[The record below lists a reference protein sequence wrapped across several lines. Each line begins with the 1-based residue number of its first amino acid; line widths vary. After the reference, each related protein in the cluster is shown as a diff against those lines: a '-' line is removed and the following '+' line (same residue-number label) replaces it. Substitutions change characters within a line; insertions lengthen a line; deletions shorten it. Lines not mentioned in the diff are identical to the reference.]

1 MTRWTAGLGS
11 VMAAL
16 AIATPAHAATLS
28 RSGTT
33 LIFAAAAGE
42 QNTPQVTTSNGNI
55 VINDGND
62 VVTGPGCTTDATSA
76 ATECSLEGVTKVIF
90 RLGDLDDELRLGDN
104 ELRTKA
110 TFQVDGG
117 AGKDHLRGTELNDVL
132 LGGPGADSING
143 TAGKDTIK
151 GGSGNDDITGFGTIY
166 GGPGNDFLSMFNGFA
181 DVKHFPSRV
190 FGGAGNDEILVGNKV
205 RDVVDCGSGKDRATT
220 SDKRGFD
227 RFSRNCEGSH

>member
-1 MTRWTAGLGS
+1 MTRWSAGLGS

-33 LIFAAAAGE
+33 LTFAAAAGE
-42 QNTPQVTTSNGNI
+42 QNTPQVTTSGGNI
-55 VINDGND
+55 VINDAND
-62 VVTGPGCTTDATSA
+62 VVTGPGCTTDATTA
-76 ATECSLEGVTKVIF
+76 ATECSLEGVTKVTF

-117 AGKDHLRGTELNDVL
+117 AGKDHIRGTKLNDVL
-132 LGGPGADSING
+132 LGGSGADSIDG
-143 TAGKDTIK
+143 TAGKDKIN
-151 GGSGNDDITGFGTIY
+151 GGSGDDDITGFGTIY
-166 GGPGNDFLSMFNGFA
+166 GGPGNDILRMFNHFA
-181 DVKHFPSRV
+181 GVKHFPSRV
-190 FGGAGNDEILVGNKV
+190 FGGAGNDEILVGNGV

-220 SDKRGFD
+220 SDKRGVD